1 MRMTTLATLAALLA
15 AAPAAQAADDIA
27 KLKGDAA
34 NLIKAY
40 AGTLQTALQSAM
52 KEGGPVKAIEVCK
65 DVAPHV
71 AADLSKDGWTIGRT
85 SQRVRNPASLP
96 DAYEQAA
103 LANFLVRLDDGEKPD
118 TLAKAEIVTEN
129 GHKTFRMVKA
139 IPVAEV
145 CLTCHGTDIKPPVQ
159 DALDKLY
166 PSDTATGFKPG
177 DIRGI
182 FTVKKAL

>member
-1 MRMTTLATLAALLA
+1 MRPIAIAALTVLLA
-15 AAPAAQAADDIA
+15 AAPAHAAEDMA

-34 NLIKAY
+34 NLIKTY
-40 AGTLQTALQSAM
+40 AGTLQTALQTAM
-52 KEGGPVKAIEVCK
+52 KDGGPVKAIEVCK
-65 DVAPHV
+65 EIAPHV

-85 SQRVRNPASLP
+85 SQRVRNPNALP

-103 LANFLVRLDDGEKPD
+103 LANFLVRLEAGEKPD
-118 TLAKAEIVTEN
+118 TLVKAEVVSEN
-129 GHKTFRMVKA
+129 GGKTFRLVKA

-159 DALDKLY
+159 DALNKLY
-166 PSDTATGFKPG
+166 PSDIATGFKPG